1 MRKGSHLNN
10 DAQAI
15 EFRWAKHDPQSTLYT
30 LYTKVCIN
38 HTVFIHTAMKMD
50 HRLDCKMENYKHVR
64 RNHRKIS
71 GPTVW

>member
-1 MRKGSHLNN
+1 MRKGSRLNN

-15 EFRWAKHDPQSTLYT
+15 EFRWAKHDPQSTLHT

-50 HRLDCKMENYKHVR
+50 HRLACKMENYKHVR

>member
-1 MRKGSHLNN
+1 MRKGSRLNN

-15 EFRWAKHDPQSTLYT
+15 EFRWAKHDPQSTLHT

-50 HRLDCKMENYKHVR
+50 HRLACKM
-64 RNHRKIS
+64 
-71 GPTVW
+71 